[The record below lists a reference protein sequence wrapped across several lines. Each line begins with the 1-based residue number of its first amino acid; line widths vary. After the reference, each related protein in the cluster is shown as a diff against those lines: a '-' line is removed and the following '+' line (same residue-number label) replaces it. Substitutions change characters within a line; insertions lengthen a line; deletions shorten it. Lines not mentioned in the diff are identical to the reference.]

1 MQGLH
6 SNNAKDKAM
15 TVNVR
20 HDVPKTPITP
30 QHGLLVGNAPRKL
43 NSLGKY
49 LASAISVNVIFLHVC
64 LPAQSLLTGR
74 KAMALCQVVLLRTK
88 AVLVISEWCGHRHG
102 REGDHVFLL
111 IYHEFGLFDQPLV
124 RPFSLCRCVVG
135 VH

>member
-1 MQGLH
+1 
-6 SNNAKDKAM
+6 M

-64 LPAQSLLTGR
+64 LSASAVITDWAKGNGSLPGR
-74 KAMALCQVVLLRTK
+74 LIEDKSSL
-88 AVLVISEWCGHRHG
+88 
-102 REGDHVFLL
+102 GD
-111 IYHEFGLFDQPLV
+111 Q
-124 RPFSLCRCVVG
+124 
-135 VH
+135 